1 MPDFDAVVIGSGAGG
16 APVANT
22 LAQAGLRV
30 LVLEKGKRYGTPDFI
45 HDEIQISRRDM
56 FRPFPADEP
65 HMVAKNGAEAERSSE
80 AWIACCVGGGTVHMT
95 GFFYRLHPED
105 FRLKTFLGPIEGA
118 DHADW
123 PISYA
128 DLKPWYDRAESDIG
142 VSGDHSL
149 NPFEPESAPLALPA
163 IAVHPIHQRIEEA
176 ARSVGLH
183 PYPTPRSVI
192 SQPHRDRLR
201 PCHYCRFCGSYGCET
216 DAKSSTLVTYLRWA
230 EATGKCE
237 IRPQCMVRG
246 LDLDGRGRISG
257 VRYVDQSGTEHTVT
271 ARVYVVACSAVES
284 ARLLL
289 MSRSDRAP
297 NGVANSSGLVGRNLT
312 FSTFGAIMAEF
323 RKNRRDLPNLDHGNP
338 FVDRSVQD
346 FYLLPEGSPMK
357 KGGTL
362 NFILRHVNPIHGAER
377 LANEDGELHW
387 GKELK
392 DSLRLHLRDSIG
404 VMFEIYS
411 EFLPSPNTHV
421 TLDPEAKDR
430 WDLPAARIAVQHH
443 PLDFEVLRILMNKGR
458 QVLDA
463 ARPDQVKTEYDND
476 ETLFLQHGTCRFG
489 TDPRRSV
496 LDPSCR
502 AHDVRNLYVSDAS
515 FMPTGGSVP
524 PTLTILANALRVG
537 QAIVEAA
544 ERGDF

>member
-16 APVANT
+16 GPVANT

-30 LVLEKGKRYGTPDFI
+30 LILEKGKRYGLPDFI
-45 HDEIQISRRDM
+45 HDELTISRRDM

-65 HMVAKNGAEAERSSE
+65 HMVAKNGGEAERSSE

-105 FRLKTFLGPIEGA
+105 FQLRTFLGPIEGA

-128 DLKPWYDRAESDIG
+128 DLKPWYDRAEADIG
-142 VSGDHSL
+142 VSGDHSQ
-149 NPFEPESAPLALPA
+149 NPFEPESAPFPLPP
-163 IAVHPIHQRIEEA
+163 IAVHPIYQRIEQA
-176 ARSVGLH
+176 ARRVGLH
-183 PYPTPRSVI
+183 PYPTPRAVI
-192 SQPHRDRLR
+192 SQPYRDRER
-201 PCHYCRFCGSYGCET
+201 ACHYCRFCGSYGCET
-216 DAKSSTLVTYLRWA
+216 EAKSSTLVTYLKWA
-230 EATGKCE
+230 EATGRCE
-237 IRPQCMVRG
+237 IRPQCMVKS
-246 LDLDGRGRISG
+246 LDLDDRGRIAG
-257 VRYVDQSGTEHTVT
+257 VRYLDVSGTEHTVT
-271 ARVYVVACSAVES
+271 ARVYVVACSAIES

-297 NGVANSSGLVGRNLT
+297 DGIANSSGLVGKNLT

-323 RKNRRDLPNLDHGNP
+323 RKNRRDLRELDHPNP

-346 FYLLPEGSPMK
+346 LYLLPEGSPMR

-377 LANEDGELHW
+377 LANEDGQLHW
-387 GKELK
+387 GREFK

-411 EFLPSPNTHV
+411 EFLANPNTHV
-421 TLDPEAKDR
+421 SLDPSAKDR
-430 WDLPAARIAVQHH
+430 FGLPAARIAVQHH
-443 PLDFEVLRILMNKGR
+443 PLDFEVLRILMDKG
-458 QVLDA
+458 QEVLQA
-463 ARPDQVKTEYDND
+463 AGPDQVKTEYDND

-489 TDPRRSV
+489 ADARKSV

-502 AHDVRNLYVSDAS
+502 AHDVPNLYVSDAS

-524 PTLTILANALRVG
+524 PTLTILANSLRVG
-537 QAIVEAA
+537 HAIVEAA

>member
-16 APVANT
+16 GPVAAT

-30 LVLEKGKRYGTPDFI
+30 LVLEKGKRYGVPDFI
-45 HDEIQISRRDM
+45 HDELTVSRRDM

-105 FRLKTFLGPIEGA
+105 FRLRTFLGPIEGA
-118 DHADW
+118 EHADW

-128 DLKPWYDRAESDIG
+128 DLKPWYDRAESDLGI
-142 VSGDHSL
+142 SGDHSL
-149 NPFEPESAPLALPA
+149 NPFEPESAPFPLPP
-163 IAVHPIHQRIEEA
+163 IAVHPIYEKIEEA
-176 ARSVGLH
+176 ARRVGLH
-183 PYPTPRSVI
+183 PYPTPRAVL
-192 SQPHRDRLR
+192 SQPYRDRVS
-201 PCHYCRFCGSYGCET
+201 CHYCRFCGSYGCET

-246 LDLDGRGRISG
+246 LDLDARGRIAG
-257 VRYVDQSGTEHTVT
+257 VRYVDVSGTEHTVT
-271 ARVYVVACSAVES
+271 GRVYVVACSSVES

-297 NGVANSSGLVGRNLT
+297 NGIANSSGLVGKHLT

-323 RKNRRDLPNLDHGNP
+323 RKSRRDLGNLSHANP

-346 FYLLPEGSPMK
+346 LYLLPEGSPMR

-377 LANEDGELHW
+377 LANEGGQLHW
-387 GKELK
+387 GRELK

-411 EFLPSPNTHV
+411 EFLPNPNTHV
-421 TLDPEAKDR
+421 SLDPSVTDR
-430 WDLPAARIAVQHH
+430 WGLPSARIAVQHH
-443 PLDFEVLRILMNKGR
+443 PLDFEVLRILMNKGKE
-458 QVLDA
+458 VLDA
-463 ARPDQVKTEYDND
+463 ASPDQVKTEYNND

-502 AHDVRNLYVSDAS
+502 AHDVPNLYVSDAS

-544 ERGDF
+544 QRGDF